1 MAHWRWVLVEQ
12 RTLLLLECREPWA
25 ALRCSRG
32 VVPLV
37 QKDRSKSVSS
47 AWPLALSRMFSGFRS
62 LCKQFRRTTVSGRH
76 GSVWLLATH
85 RTGSVSGHMQAV
97 GVEH

>member
-1 MAHWRWVLVEQ
+1 MLTER
-12 RTLLLLECREPWA
+12 RTLLLLECRDPWE

-47 AWPLALSRMFSGFRS
+47 ACPLALSRMFSGFRS
-62 LCKQFRRTTVSGRH
+62 LCKSHDIVRH
-76 GSVWLLATH
+76 AFLWLLVMCWLLH
-85 RTGSVSGHMQAV
+85 
-97 GVEH
+97 

>member
-1 MAHWRWVLVEQ
+1 MARAGGGQQLGTGAGDLLAKH
-12 RTLLLLECREPWA
+12 RTLLLLECREAWV

-47 AWPLALSRMFSGFRS
+47 ACPLALSRMFSGFRS
-62 LCKQFRRTTVSGRH
+62 LGRFTQDSH
-76 GSVWLLATH
+76 WQRWPDKVAWK
-85 RTGSVSGHMQAV
+85 
-97 GVEH
+97 